1 MRSKDFT
8 NSRAAGRVRRVSEE
22 EAVFG
27 GGPKPAAEGA
37 QVIGGNEAATLTRSM
52 KVLVSDD
59 LYYRMKAYLAR
70 RDRKWNSAG
79 AMVRDLLETELDKH
93 GA

>member
-1 MRSKDFT
+1 MHSKDFT
-8 NSRAAGRVRRVSEE
+8 NSRAAGRLKRVSEE

-27 GGPKPAAEGA
+27 GGPKPAAAEPAQAGGGEGA
-37 QVIGGNEAATLTRSM
+37 ALTRSM
-52 KVLVSDD
+52 KILVSDD

-79 AMVRDLLETELDKH
+79 AMVRD
-93 GA
+93 A